1 MGYIN
6 LRQWQKST
14 RPHTPIAGYFWQE
27 SSQTVVRSIV
37 KTKKVTFGLPAGRL
51 SIRWILRRKT
61 RYQWCVCRSKKND
74 DDFRC
79 ARPVVGLDALMQN
92 CGFCGMSRWMGSPST
107 PHTRTQEVLPK
118 IILLLSSVVVMVKIP
133 EFRGACLEENSFVWR
148 ESLNVKAAE
157 KCSLRPLF
165 LSTLPF

>member
-1 MGYIN
+1 
-6 LRQWQKST
+6 
-14 RPHTPIAGYFWQE
+14 
-27 SSQTVVRSIV
+27 
-37 KTKKVTFGLPAGRL
+37 
-51 SIRWILRRKT
+51 
-61 RYQWCVCRSKKND
+61 
-74 DDFRC
+74 
-79 ARPVVGLDALMQN
+79 MQN

-133 EFRGACLEENSFVWR
+133 EFRGACLEENSFVRR